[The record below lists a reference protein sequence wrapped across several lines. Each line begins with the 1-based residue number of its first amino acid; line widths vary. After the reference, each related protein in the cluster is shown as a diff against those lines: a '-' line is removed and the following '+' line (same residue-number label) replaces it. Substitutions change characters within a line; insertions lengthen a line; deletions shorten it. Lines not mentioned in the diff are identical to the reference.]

1 MAKEDISSLRR
12 QLHKLEDKKEE
23 LLADIKKLHKNTDIL
38 RSVSEENARFQKEM
52 LDDLGKSKYRYVLAD
67 SAERSRQAGRAG
79 VQQLEDL
86 AEEYNEKLTKL
97 DDEYA
102 ELQEQYKKAKA
113 EKDDKKENENN

>member
-1 MAKEDISSLRR
+1 MVQEDISALKR

-23 LLADIKKLHKNTDIL
+23 LLVDIKKLHKNTDIL

-113 EKDDKKENENN
+113 EKDDKKENEK

>member
-23 LLADIKKLHKNTDIL
+23 LLVDIKKLHKNTDIL
-38 RSVSEENARFQKEM
+38 RSVSKENARFQKEM

-113 EKDDKKENENN
+113 EKDDKKENEK

>member
-23 LLADIKKLHKNTDIL
+23 LLTDIKKLHKNTDIL

-67 SAERSRQAGRAG
+67 SVERSRQAGRVG

-113 EKDDKKENENN
+113 EKDDKKENEK

>member
-23 LLADIKKLHKNTDIL
+23 LLTDIKKLHKNTDIL

-102 ELQEQYKKAKA
+102 DLQEQYKKAKA
-113 EKDDKKENENN
+113 EKDDKKENEK

>member
-1 MAKEDISSLRR
+1 MAKEDISNLRR

-67 SAERSRQAGRAG
+67 SVERSRQAGRAG

-86 AEEYNEKLTKL
+86 AEEYNTKL
-97 DDEYA
+97 VKLDKEYA
-102 ELQEQYKKAKA
+102 ELQEQYKKARA
-113 EKDDKKENENN
+113 EKDSKKENGE

>member
-1 MAKEDISSLRR
+1 MVQEDISALKR

-23 LLADIKKLHKNTDIL
+23 LLVDIKKLHKNTDIL

-102 ELQEQYKKAKA
+102 DLQEQYKKAKA
-113 EKDDKKENENN
+113 EKDDKKENEK

>member
-23 LLADIKKLHKNTDIL
+23 LLTDIKKLHKNTDIL

-67 SAERSRQAGRAG
+67 SAERSRQAGRIG

-102 ELQEQYKKAKA
+102 DLQEQYKKAKA
-113 EKDDKKENENN
+113 EKDDKKENEK

>member
-1 MAKEDISSLRR
+1 MAKEDISNLRR

-67 SAERSRQAGRAG
+67 SVERSRQAGRAG

-86 AEEYNEKLTKL
+86 AEEYNTKL
-97 DDEYA
+97 AKLDKEYA

-113 EKDDKKENENN
+113 EKDDKKENEK

>member
-67 SAERSRQAGRAG
+67 SVERSRQAGRVG

-113 EKDDKKENENN
+113 EKDDKKENEK